1 MKTVLQEMKKMIEMK
16 QTNKLT
22 MLGEVEKE
30 GNPFKVLIATILSS
44 RTKDYT
50 TLGASNRLFK
60 KYKNPKELSKAKTLD
75 IKKLIKP
82 VAFYKTKSKKI
93 KQVAEIIHKD
103 YNNQVPIEMDE
114 LLELPLVGRKTAN
127 CVLVYGFNKPAIP
140 VDVHVHRI
148 SNRLGLIQTETPE
161 RTEIELA
168 KITNK
173 KYWIQINEYF
183 VRFGQLICKP
193 RNPMC
198 NTCKFEK
205 NCPKIGVKNSKE
217 ENNN

>member
-30 GNPFKVLIATILSS
+30 GNPFKVLISTILSS
-44 RTKDYT
+44 RTKDDT

-114 LLELPLVGRKTAN
+114 LLDLPLVGRKTAN
-127 CVLVYGFNKPAIP
+127 CVLVYGFRKPAIP

-148 SNRLGLIQTETPE
+148 SNRLGLVETKIPE
-161 RTEIELA
+161 ETEIELSKIA
-168 KITNK
+168 KKN
-173 KYWIQINEYF
+173 YWLQINEYF

-193 RNPMC
+193 VNPRC
-198 NTCKFEK
+198 NICLLNKECPYAK
-205 NCPKIGVKNSKE
+205 NNFQKKQD
-217 ENNN
+217 

>member
-1 MKTVLQEMKKMIEMK
+1 MKTILQEMKKMIEMK

-22 MLGEVEKE
+22 TLGEVEKE
-30 GNPFKVLIATILSS
+30 GNTFKVLIATILSS
-44 RTKDYT
+44 RTKDDT

-60 KYKNPKELSKAKTLD
+60 KYKNPKELSKAKTSD

-103 YNNQVPIEMDE
+103 YNNQVPIEMDK

-127 CVLVYGFNKPAIP
+127 CVLVYGFRKPAIP

-148 SNRLGLIQTETPE
+148 SNRLGLVETKNPEETEQ
-161 RTEIELA
+161 ELMK
-168 KITNK
+168 KIKK
-173 KYWIQINEYF
+173 KYWIEINDTF
-183 VRFGQLICKP
+183 VMYGQNICKP
-193 RNPMC
+193 ISPMC
-198 NTCKFEK
+198 NVCKIKK
-205 NCPKIGVKNSKE
+205 NCKYYKSKNVS
-217 ENNN
+217 

>member
-22 MLGEVEKE
+22 MLGEVKKE
-30 GNPFKVLIATILSS
+30 GNAFKVLISTILSS
-44 RTKDYT
+44 RTKDDT
-50 TLGASNRLFK
+50 ALGASNRLFK
-60 KYKNPKELSKAKTLD
+60 KYKNPKELSKAKTSD

-103 YNNQVPIEMDE
+103 YNNQVPIEMDK

-127 CVLVYGFNKPAIP
+127 CVLVYGFRKPAIP

-148 SNRLGLIQTETPE
+148 SNRLGLVETKIPE
-161 RTEIELA
+161 ETEIELS
-168 KITNK
+168 KIVNK
-173 KYWIQINEYF
+173 KYWLQINEYF

-193 RNPMC
+193 INPKC
-198 NTCKFEK
+198 EECVFQKTCKYSQNRKK
-205 NCPKIGVKNSKE
+205 NN
-217 ENNN
+217 

>member
-30 GNPFKVLIATILSS
+30 GNPFKVLISTILSS
-44 RTKDYT
+44 RTKDDT

-114 LLELPLVGRKTAN
+114 LLDLPLVGRKTAN
-127 CVLVYGFNKPAIP
+127 VVLNEGFGLPTIA
-140 VDVHVHRI
+140 VDTHIFRV
-148 SNRLGLIQTETPE
+148 SNRTGLAFGKNPDQVEQALYKVVP
-161 RTEIELA
+161 
-168 KITNK
+168 NK
-173 KYWIQINEYF
+173 YLKEAHHLLLLHGRY
-183 VRFGQLICKP
+183 
-193 RNPMC
+193 
-198 NTCKFEK
+198 TCKARAPSCK
-205 NCPKIGVKNSKE
+205 TCVIIKYCKYKQKKL
-217 ENNN
+217 